1 MNDSSEFY
9 IDTYN
14 LFISLNQK
22 VDAIM
27 DSLDLDLSFGQYIL
41 LKIVFI
47 QGKNKVSQKDLFH
60 SCCLCKATIS
70 QHLKSLSI
78 KGFIIHYP
86 LDTDNRCKEI
96 ILTQKTKDCSQK
108 IDKAM
113 SDLLLEKM
121 TSNEISH
128 YTHTLKQIKKIM
140 EETNNV
146 KETNAFY

>member
-60 SCCLCKATIS
+60 SCCL
-70 QHLKSLSI
+70 LSL
-78 KGFIIHYP
+78 IH
-86 LDTDNRCKEI
+86 I
-96 ILTQKTKDCSQK
+96 
-108 IDKAM
+108 
-113 SDLLLEKM
+113 
-121 TSNEISH
+121 
-128 YTHTLKQIKKIM
+128 
-140 EETNNV
+140 
-146 KETNAFY
+146 

>member
-1 MNDSSEFY
+1 M
-9 IDTYN
+9 
-14 LFISLNQK
+14 
-22 VDAIM
+22 
-27 DSLDLDLSFGQYIL
+27 
-41 LKIVFI
+41 
-47 QGKNKVSQKDLFH
+47 
-60 SCCLCKATIS
+60 
-70 QHLKSLSI
+70 
-78 KGFIIHYP
+78 
-86 LDTDNRCKEI
+86 DTDNRCKEI
-96 ILTQKTKDCSQK
+96 ILTQKTKDCIQM

>member
-47 QGKNKVSQKDLFH
+47 QGKNKVSQK
-60 SCCLCKATIS
+60 
-70 QHLKSLSI
+70 SLSI

-96 ILTQKTKDCSQK
+96 ILTQKTKDCIQK

>member
-1 MNDSSEFY
+1 M
-9 IDTYN
+9 
-14 LFISLNQK
+14 
-22 VDAIM
+22 
-27 DSLDLDLSFGQYIL
+27 
-41 LKIVFI
+41 
-47 QGKNKVSQKDLFH
+47 
-60 SCCLCKATIS
+60 
-70 QHLKSLSI
+70 
-78 KGFIIHYP
+78 
-86 LDTDNRCKEI
+86 
-96 ILTQKTKDCSQK
+96 TQKTKDCIQK